1 MQLTVNTS
9 PAWSNSCDIKYA
21 LNLESMV
28 SECMQ
33 SQICSKTPLILE
45 SGHCLTTPNKC
56 ILYQMIKM
64 NVGGI

>member
-33 SQICSKTPLILE
+33 SQICNKTPLI
-45 SGHCLTTPNKC
+45 
-56 ILYQMIKM
+56 
-64 NVGGI
+64 